1 MYKIYLNSKKPVTK
15 LYFIS
20 ETDSLIKFI
29 NENAFKDDQTG
40 SKTEPWK
47 NTVQLSYADKVN
59 NRQWSE
65 L

>member
-29 NENAFKDDQTG
+29 DENAFKDDQTG
-40 SKTEPWK
+40 SKTEP
-47 NTVQLSYADKVN
+47 
-59 NRQWSE
+59 
-65 L
+65 